1 MKILVDEML
10 DGWDLKL
17 QQLGYDAHSMKK
29 IKGEHGLND
38 DNSMIGYAREN
49 DMILITKDTRCGRDC
64 WAVDV
69 PCILLDDAKIFKM
82 CLSELNERKSAAQD

>member
-17 QQLGYDAHSMKK
+17 QHMGHDAHSMKN
-29 IKGEHGLND
+29 IKDEHGLND

-49 DMILITKDTRCGRDC
+49 GMTLITKDTRCGRDC
-64 WAVDV
+64 EAVGV

-82 CLSELNERKSAAQD
+82 CMAELDKMKSAGND

>member
-49 DMILITKDTRCGRDC
+49 GMVLITKDTRCGRDC

-69 PCILLDDAKIFKM
+69 LCILLDDAKIFKM
-82 CLSELNERKSAAQD
+82 CLSELDKMKSDGQD